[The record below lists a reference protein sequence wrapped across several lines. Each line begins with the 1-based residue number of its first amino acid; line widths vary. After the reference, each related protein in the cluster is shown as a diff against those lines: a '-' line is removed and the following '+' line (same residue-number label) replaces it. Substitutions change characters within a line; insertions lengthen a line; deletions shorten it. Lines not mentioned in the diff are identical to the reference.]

1 MIRKILLFAFTLV
14 LSIMAFQVNAQT
26 DSSKTKTDTAKTA
39 TAVDSAK
46 TAAAVA
52 PATPTTKAPDPNG
65 GLTGATADITA
76 AKAGAPTAAEVS
88 DQVGHNKVSINMV
101 WLLIGGFLVFF
112 MQAGFALVETG
123 LTRAKNVAHTMAM
136 NLFVYPAGAL
146 GFFVCGFA
154 IMFGGMGALGTLGG
168 FDGLNH
174 EISIHIFG
182 HDFGLIGAKGF
193 FMNGI
198 YDVGVL
204 GFFVFQVVFMEATAT
219 IPTGAMAERW
229 KFASFAISGFL
240 IGGIIYPIYG
250 NWVWGGGWLAQL
262 GTNFGLGH
270 GHVDFAGSSVVHL
283 SGGVLAFVGAK
294 MLGARLGKFNKDGSP
309 NAIPGH
315 NIPMAVLGT
324 LVLAFGWFGFNAG
337 STLAGTDLRFTV
349 VAFNTMIAS
358 CGGALAATLW
368 IWFVR
373 GTKPD
378 VSMMCN
384 GLLAGLVAITAPCA
398 FVSPLGGLIIGLLS
412 GIIVVEV
419 TFFVE
424 RKLKIDDPV
433 GAIAVHGANGLWGVL
448 ALGLFADGTYGDGLN
463 GVKGNVKGLFF
474 GDSGQF
480 VAEVIGGLTNIIF
493 FALAGWLMFKLL
505 DKLVGNRVAPE
516 VEMYGL
522 DLPEMGID
530 GYSGIRL
537 DKNAE
542 TPLSK

>member
-1 MIRKILLFAFTLV
+1 MIRKILLFTLF
-14 LSIMAFQVNAQT
+14 LSLSLIAV
-26 DSSKTKTDTAKTA
+26 TAN
-39 TAVDSAK
+39 SQ
-46 TAAAVA
+46 
-52 PATPTTKAPDPNG
+52 TTKSPDPNG
-65 GLTGATADITA
+65 TTTGTAADITA
-76 AKAGAPTAAEVS
+76 AKPGSPTTAEIA
-88 DQVGHNKVSINMV
+88 DQVGKNKISINMV
-101 WLLIGGFLVFF
+101 WLLIGAFLVFF

-146 GFFVCGFA
+146 GFFICGFA

-174 EISIHIFG
+174 EISITLFG
-182 HDFGLIGAKGF
+182 HTFGLFGAKGF

-204 GFFVFQVVFMEATAT
+204 GFFVFQVVFMDATAT

-229 KFASFAISGFL
+229 KFASFAISGLL
-240 IGGIIYPIYG
+240 IGGLIYPIYG
-250 NWVWGGGWLAQL
+250 NWVWGGGWLSQL
-262 GTNFGLGH
+262 GVNFGLGH

-294 MLGARLGKFNKDGSP
+294 MIGARIGKYNKNGSV

-315 NIPMAVLGT
+315 NIPMAVLGA

-337 STLAGTDLRFTV
+337 STLAGTDLRFSV

-358 CGGALAATLW
+358 CGGAAASTLW

-373 GTKPD
+373 GSKPD
-378 VSMMCN
+378 VSMMIN

-398 FVSPLGGLIIGLLS
+398 FVSPMGGLLIGLIS
-412 GIIVVEV
+412 GVIVVEV
-419 TFFVE
+419 TLFVE
-424 RKLKIDDPV
+424 KKLKIDDPV
-433 GAIAVHGANGLWGVL
+433 GAVAVHGANGFWGVL

-463 GVKGNVKGLFF
+463 GVKGNVIGLFY
-474 GDSGQF
+474 GGGSGQLF
-480 VAEVIGGLTNIIF
+480 AELIGGITNIVF

-505 DKLVGNRVAPE
+505 DKLVGNRVSPD
-516 VEMYGL
+516 VELYGL
-522 DLPEMGID
+522 DLHEMGID
-530 GYSGIRL
+530 GYAGIKL

-542 TPLSK
+542 TPLSR

>member
-1 MIRKILLFAFTLV
+1 MIRKILLFAFVTLLT
-14 LSIMAFQVNAQT
+14 LSTVTTHAQA
-26 DSSKTKTDTAKTA
+26 TK
-39 TAVDSAK
+39 S
-46 TAAAVA
+46 
-52 PATPTTKAPDPNG
+52 PDPAG
-65 GLTGATADITA
+65 IATGVTADITA
-76 AKAGAPTAAEVS
+76 AKVGAPTATELS
-88 DQVGHNKVSINMV
+88 DQVGKNKISINMV
-101 WLLIGGFLVFF
+101 WLLLCGFLVFF

-123 LTRAKNVAHTMAM
+123 LTRAKNTAHTMAM

-154 IMFGGMGALGTLGG
+154 IMFGGVGALGTLGG
-168 FDGLNH
+168 FDGLNQ
-174 EISIHIFG
+174 EVSINLFG
-182 HDFGLIGAKGF
+182 HPFGLFATKGF

-204 GFFVFQVVFMEATAT
+204 GLFVFQAVFMDAAAT

-229 KFASFAISGFL
+229 KFASFAISGFI

-262 GTNFGLGH
+262 GSNFGLGH

-283 SGGVLAFVGAK
+283 TGGVLAFVGAK
-294 MLGARLGKFNKDGSP
+294 MIGPRLGKYNKDGSS

-315 NIPMAVLGT
+315 NIPMAVLGSI
-324 LVLAFGWFGFNAG
+324 VLAFGWFGFNSG
-337 STLAGTDLRFTV
+337 STLAGTDLRFSV

-358 CGGALAATLW
+358 CAGALASTLW

-398 FVSPLGGLIIGLLS
+398 FVSPIGGLIIGLVS
-412 GIIVVEV
+412 GIIVVE
-419 TFFVE
+419 FSLFME

-433 GAIAVHGANGLWGVL
+433 GAVAVHGANGVWGVL
-448 ALGLFADGTYGDGLN
+448 ALGLFADGTYGDGFN
-463 GVKGNVKGLFF
+463 GVKGTVKGLFY
-474 GDSGQF
+474 GDGGQF
-480 VAEVIGGLTNIIF
+480 VAEFIGAATNLIIVGL
-493 FALAGWLMFKLL
+493 LGWIMFKIL
-505 DKLVGNRVAPE
+505 DKTVGLRVPAE
-516 VEMYGL
+516 VELYGL
-522 DLPEMGID
+522 DLEEMGID
-530 GYSGIRL
+530 GYSGVKM

-542 TPLSK
+542 TPLSR

>member
-1 MIRKILLFAFTLV
+1 MIRKIIFLAMV
-14 LSIMAFQVNAQT
+14 IMLTIGTALYSEAQT
-26 DSSKTKTDTAKTA
+26 PKSPDPSGNTTGTISDIT
-39 TAVDSAK
+39 SAK
-46 TAAAVA
+46 
-52 PATPTTKAPDPNG
+52 PN
-65 GLTGATADITA
+65 
-76 AKAGAPTAAEVS
+76 APTSTEVAN
-88 DQVGHNKVSINMV
+88 QVGKNKVSINMV

-154 IMFGGMGALGTLGG
+154 LMFGGVGALGTLGG
-168 FDGLNH
+168 YDGLNQ
-174 EISIHIFG
+174 EVSINLFG
-182 HDFGLIGAKGF
+182 HAFGLIGTKGF

-204 GFFVFQVVFMEATAT
+204 GFFVFQAVFMDAAAT

-229 KFASFAISGFL
+229 KFASFAISGF
-240 IGGIIYPIYG
+240 IVGGLIYPIYG
-250 NWVWGGGWLAQL
+250 NWVWGGGWLAQM

-283 SGGVLAFVGAK
+283 TGGVLAFVGAR
-294 MLGARLGKFNKDGSP
+294 MIGARIGKYNKDSSP

-315 NIPMAVLGT
+315 SIPMAVLGT
-324 LVLAFGWFGFNAG
+324 LILAFGWFGFNSG

-398 FVSPLGGLIIGLLS
+398 FVSPAGGLLIGLIS

-419 TFFVE
+419 TFLVE
-424 RKLKIDDPV
+424 RKFKIDDPV
-433 GAIAVHGANGLWGVL
+433 GAIAVHGANGLWGIL
-448 ALGLFADGTYGDGLN
+448 ALGLFADGTYGDGIN
-463 GVKGNVKGLFF
+463 GIKGGVTGLFY
-474 GDSGQF
+474 GDAGQF
-480 VAEVIGGLTNIIF
+480 VAEVIGGVTNLIF
-493 FALAGWLMFKLL
+493 VGLAGWIMFKLL
-505 DKLVGNRVAPE
+505 DIFIGNRVKPD
-516 VEMYGL
+516 VELYGL
-522 DLPEMGID
+522 DVPEMGLD
-530 GYSGIRL
+530 GYSGVKL

-542 TPLSK
+542 TPLSR

>member
-1 MIRKILLFAFTLV
+1 MNCTFKLFVFAI
-14 LSIMAFQVNAQT
+14 IMGLTSVHIDAQV
-26 DSSKTKTDTAKTA
+26 DSSKTVVKK
-39 TAVDSAK
+39 DST
-46 TAAAVA
+46 TAAAPATDAA
-52 PATPTTKAPDPNG
+52 PAVRVPDPNG
-65 GLTGATADITA
+65 GATGNTSDITA
-76 AKAGAPTAAEVS
+76 VKAGAPTPGEIS
-88 DQVGHNKVSINMV
+88 DQVGHNKIGINMV

-136 NLFVYPAGAL
+136 NLWVYPAGVL

-154 IMFGGMGALGTLGG
+154 IMFGGIGALSTLGG
-168 FDGLNH
+168 YDGLNH
-174 EISIHIFG
+174 EISITIAG
-182 HDFGLIGAKGF
+182 HPFGLLGGKGF
-193 FMNGI
+193 MMNGI
-198 YDVGVL
+198 YDVSVL
-204 GFFVFQVVFMEATAT
+204 AFFVFQVVFMDATAT

-229 KFASFAISGFL
+229 KFGSFAISGFL
-240 IGGIIYPIYG
+240 IGGIVYPVYG
-250 NWVWGGGWLAQL
+250 NWVWGGGWLSQL

-294 MLGARLGKFNKDGSP
+294 MLGPRLGKYNKDGTP

-337 STLAGTDLRFTV
+337 STLAGTDFRMAV
-349 VAFNTMIAS
+349 VAFNTLVAS
-358 CGGALAATLW
+358 CGGAFAATLW

-373 GTKPD
+373 GSKPD

-398 FVSPLGGLIIGLLS
+398 FVNPACGLIIGLAS
-412 GIIVVEV
+412 GITVVEI

-424 RKLKIDDPV
+424 RTLKIDDPV

-463 GVKGNVKGLFF
+463 GVKGNVKGLFY

-480 VAEVIGGLTNIIF
+480 IAEAIGGLVNIVW
-493 FALAGWLMFKLL
+493 FAAAGWAMFKLL
-505 DKLVGNRVAPE
+505 DLLVGNRVDAAT
-516 VEMYGL
+516 EMYGL

-530 GYSGIRL
+530 GYSGVKL

>member
-1 MIRKILLFAFTLV
+1 MIRKIIFAFV
-14 LSIMAFQVNAQT
+14 IMLSLLAFDSYAQT
-26 DSSKTKTDTAKTA
+26 
-39 TAVDSAK
+39 
-46 TAAAVA
+46 AA
-52 PATPTTKAPDPNG
+52 PRNPDPAG
-65 GLTGATADITA
+65 VTTGNSSDISA
-76 AKAGAPTAAEVS
+76 AKAGAPTTVEVA
-88 DQVGHNKVSINMV
+88 DQVGKNKVSINMV
-101 WLLIGGFLVFF
+101 WLLMTGFLVFF

-146 GFFVCGFA
+146 GFFACGFA
-154 IMFGGMGALGTLGG
+154 LMFGGVGALGTIGG
-168 FDGLNH
+168 YDGLNH
-174 EISIHIFG
+174 EVTITLLG
-182 HDFGLIGAKGF
+182 HTFGLFGAKGF

-204 GFFVFQVVFMEATAT
+204 GFFVFQVVFMDAAAT

-250 NWVWGGGWLAQL
+250 NWVWGGGWLSQL
-262 GTNFGLGH
+262 GANFGLGH

-283 SGGVLAFVGAK
+283 TGGVLAFVGAR
-294 MLGARLGKFNKDGSP
+294 MIGARIGKFNKDKSA

-324 LVLAFGWFGFNAG
+324 IVLAFGWFGFNAG
-337 STLAGTDLRFTV
+337 STFAGTDLRFTV

-358 CGGALAATLW
+358 CGGALASTLW

-398 FVSPLGGLIIGLLS
+398 FVSPAGGLIIGLLS

-419 TFFVE
+419 TLFVE

-433 GAIAVHGANGLWGVL
+433 GAIAVHGANGIWGVL

-463 GVKGNVKGLFF
+463 GVKGTVKGLFY
-474 GDSGQF
+474 GDTGQF
-480 VAEVIGGLTNIIF
+480 VAELIGAATNLVFVGI
-493 FALAGWLMFKLL
+493 AGWLMFKLL
-505 DKLVGNRVAPE
+505 DKLVGNRVSTD
-516 VEMYGL
+516 VELYGL

-530 GYSGIRL
+530 GYSGIKL
-537 DKNAE
+537 DKNSE
-542 TPLSK
+542 TPLSR

>member
-1 MIRKILLFAFTLV
+1 MIRKIIFALILM
-14 LSIMAFQVNAQT
+14 LSLTAMDSIAQT
-26 DSSKTKTDTAKTA
+26 
-39 TAVDSAK
+39 
-46 TAAAVA
+46 AA
-52 PATPTTKAPDPNG
+52 PRNPDPAG
-65 GLTGATADITA
+65 VTTGNTSDVTA
-76 AKAGAPTAAEVS
+76 AKAGAPTTAELS
-88 DQVGHNKVSINMV
+88 DQVGKNKVSINMV
-101 WLLIGGFLVFF
+101 WLLITGFLVFF

-123 LTRAKNVAHTMAM
+123 LTRAKNVGHTMAM

-146 GFFVCGFA
+146 GFFACGFA

-168 FDGLNH
+168 YDGLNN
-174 EISIHIFG
+174 EISITILG
-182 HDFGLIGAKGF
+182 HSFGLFGAKGF

-204 GFFVFQVVFMEATAT
+204 GFFVFQVVFMDAAAT

-240 IGGIIYPIYG
+240 VGGLIYPIYG

-283 SGGVLAFVGAK
+283 TGGVLAFVGAR
-294 MLGARLGKFNKDGSP
+294 MIGARIGKFNKDKSP

-324 LVLAFGWFGFNAG
+324 IVLAFGWFGFNAG
-337 STLAGTDLRFTV
+337 STFAGTDLRFSV

-358 CGGALAATLW
+358 CGGALASTLW

-373 GTKPD
+373 GNKPD

-412 GIIVVEV
+412 GVIVVEV
-419 TFFVE
+419 TLFVE

-433 GAIAVHGANGLWGVL
+433 GAIAVHGANGFWGVL

-463 GVKGNVKGLFF
+463 GVKGTVKGLFY

-480 VAEVIGGLTNIIF
+480 IAELIGGTTNIIF
-493 FALAGWLMFKLL
+493 VGLAGWLMFKLL
-505 DKLVGNRVAPE
+505 DKLVGNRVSTD
-516 VEMYGL
+516 VELYGL

-530 GYSGIRL
+530 GYSGIKL
-537 DKNAE
+537 DKNSE
-542 TPLSK
+542 TPLSR

>member
-1 MIRKILLFAFTLV
+1 MIRKIIFALILM
-14 LSIMAFQVNAQT
+14 LSLTASNSFAQT
-26 DSSKTKTDTAKTA
+26 
-39 TAVDSAK
+39 
-46 TAAAVA
+46 AA
-52 PATPTTKAPDPNG
+52 PRNPDPAG
-65 GLTGATADITA
+65 VTTGNTSDVTA
-76 AKAGAPTAAEVS
+76 AKAGAPTATELS
-88 DQVGHNKVSINMV
+88 DQVGKNKVSINMV
-101 WLLIGGFLVFF
+101 WLLLTGFLVFF

-146 GFFVCGFA
+146 GFFACGFA
-154 IMFGGMGALGTLGG
+154 IMFGGLGALGTIGG
-168 FDGLNH
+168 YDGLNH
-174 EISIHIFG
+174 EVSITILG
-182 HDFGLIGAKGF
+182 HSFGLFGAKGF

-204 GFFVFQVVFMEATAT
+204 GFFVFQVVFMDAAAT

-262 GTNFGLGH
+262 GTNFGFGH

-283 SGGVLAFVGAK
+283 TGGVLAFVGAR
-294 MLGARLGKFNKDGSP
+294 MIGARIGKFNKDKSA

-324 LVLAFGWFGFNAG
+324 IILAFGWFGFNAG
-337 STLAGTDLRFTV
+337 STFAGTDLRFTV

-358 CGGALAATLW
+358 CGGALASTLW

-398 FVSPLGGLIIGLLS
+398 FVSPAGGLIIGLIS

-419 TFFVE
+419 TLLVE

-433 GAIAVHGANGLWGVL
+433 GAIAVHGANGIWGVL
-448 ALGLFADGTYGDGLN
+448 AVGLFADGTYGDGLN
-463 GVKGNVKGLFF
+463 GVKGTVKGLFY

-480 VAEVIGGLTNIIF
+480 IAELIGAATNLVF
-493 FALAGWLMFKLL
+493 VGLAGWLMFKLL
-505 DKLVGNRVAPE
+505 DVLVGNRVSTD
-516 VEMYGL
+516 VELYGL

-530 GYSGIRL
+530 GYSGIKL
-537 DKNAE
+537 DKNSE
-542 TPLSK
+542 TPLSR

>member
-1 MIRKILLFAFTLV
+1 MIAKLKIFLLFMMLT
-14 LSIMAFQVNAQT
+14 MAASQSFAQT
-26 DSSKTKTDTAKTA
+26 A
-39 TAVDSAK
+39 
-46 TAAAVA
+46 
-52 PATPTTKAPDPNG
+52 TTKAPDPSG
-65 GLTGATADITA
+65 ATTGATADVTA
-76 AKAGAPTAAEVS
+76 AKAGAPTTAELS
-88 DQVGHNKVSINMV
+88 DQVGKNKVGINMV
-101 WLLIGGFLVFF
+101 WLLITGFLVFF

-146 GFFVCGFA
+146 GFFICGFA
-154 IMFGGMGALGTLGG
+154 IMFGGVGPLSTLGG
-168 FDGLNH
+168 FDGLNQ
-174 EISIHIFG
+174 EVSITLFH
-182 HDFGLIGAKGF
+182 HTFGLFGTKGF

-198 YDVGVL
+198 YDVSVL
-204 GFFVFQVVFMEATAT
+204 GFFVFQAVFMDAAAT

-229 KFASFAISGFL
+229 KFASFAISGVI
-240 IGGIIYPIYG
+240 IGGLIYPIYG

-283 SGGVLAFVGAK
+283 TGGVLAFVGAR
-294 MLGARLGKFNKDGSP
+294 MIGARIGKYNKNGTP

-324 LVLAFGWFGFNAG
+324 LILAFGWFGFNAG
-337 STLAGTDLRFTV
+337 STFAGTDLRFAV

-368 IWFVR
+368 VWFVR
-373 GTKPD
+373 GSKPD

-398 FVSPLGGLIIGLLS
+398 FVSPLGGLVIGLLS

-424 RKLKIDDPV
+424 RKMRIDDPV
-433 GAIAVHGANGLWGVL
+433 GAIAVHGANGLWGIL

-463 GVKGNVKGLFF
+463 GVKGNVKGLFY

-480 VAEVIGGLTNIIF
+480 IAEAIGGLTNIVFIG
-493 FALAGWLMFKLL
+493 LAGWLMFKFLNL
-505 DKLVGNRVAPE
+505 IVGNRVEPD
-516 VEMYGL
+516 VELYGL

-530 GYSGIRL
+530 GYSGIKM
-537 DKNAE
+537 DKNSE
-542 TPLSK
+542 TPLSR

>member
-1 MIRKILLFAFTLV
+1 MMRKIIVALLIM
-14 LSIMAFQVNAQT
+14 LSLTAIDSYAQT
-26 DSSKTKTDTAKTA
+26 
-39 TAVDSAK
+39 
-46 TAAAVA
+46 AA
-52 PATPTTKAPDPNG
+52 PRNPDPSG
-65 GLTGATADITA
+65 VTTGNTSDVTA
-76 AKAGAPTAAEVS
+76 AKAGAPTTVELS
-88 DQVGHNKVSINMV
+88 DQVGKNKVGINMV
-101 WLLIGGFLVFF
+101 WLLITGFLVFF

-146 GFFVCGFA
+146 GFFACGFA

-168 FDGLNH
+168 YDGLNN
-174 EISIHIFG
+174 EVSITLLG
-182 HDFGLIGAKGF
+182 HSFGLFGAKGF

-204 GFFVFQVVFMEATAT
+204 GFFVFQVVFMDAAAT

-283 SGGVLAFVGAK
+283 TGGVLAFVGAR
-294 MLGARLGKFNKDGSP
+294 MIGARIGKFNKDKSP

-324 LVLAFGWFGFNAG
+324 IVLAFGWFGFNAG
-337 STLAGTDLRFTV
+337 STFAGTDLRFSV

-358 CGGALAATLW
+358 CGGALASTLW

-373 GTKPD
+373 GNKPD

-398 FVSPLGGLIIGLLS
+398 FVSPLGGLIIGY
-412 GIIVVEV
+412 
-419 TFFVE
+419 FF
-424 RKLKIDDPV
+424 
-433 GAIAVHGANGLWGVL
+433 
-448 ALGLFADGTYGDGLN
+448 T
-463 GVKGNVKGLFF
+463 
-474 GDSGQF
+474 
-480 VAEVIGGLTNIIF
+480 
-493 FALAGWLMFKLL
+493 
-505 DKLVGNRVAPE
+505 
-516 VEMYGL
+516 EMDRY
-522 DLPEMGID
+522 
-530 GYSGIRL
+530 
-537 DKNAE
+537 
-542 TPLSK
+542 